1 MKFELVKI
9 DQLSG
14 KKAGIYTILMDGE
27 ALTLFEKFLQE
38 NQDSFK
44 SEITGI
50 LQRLNTISNKTGA
63 RESFFK
69 TKEGNPGDG
78 ICALYDQPGSKLRLY
93 CIRFGQELVI
103 LGGGGPKP
111 KTIRALQEDEK
122 LKTENYTLRQIS
134 KKIMAAVKD
143 KNLKF
148 SKDFLDFEGDIGF
161 DEIE

>member
-1 MKFELVKI
+1 M
-9 DQLSG
+9 
-14 KKAGIYTILMDGE
+14 
-27 ALTLFEKFLQE
+27 
-38 NQDSFK
+38 
-44 SEITGI
+44 
-50 LQRLNTISNKTGA
+50 NTISNKTGA

-111 KTIRALQEDEK
+111 KAIRALQEDEK

-134 KKIMAAVKD
+134 KNIMAAVKD

-148 SKDFLDFEGDIGF
+148 SKDFLDFEGDLRF
-161 DEIE
+161 EEIE